1 MRPLGRRR
9 RLHGSGSLD
18 VDGVAVARGG
28 RIVLDGVSFRLDPGE
43 ALAVTGPNGVG
54 KSTLLR
60 ALAGLVPLA
69 AGRVAWVEPQ
79 AGAAREPP
87 PLAERLHY
95 LGHADGLKT
104 ALTARENLAFAA
116 AVLGAPLA
124 APAEALRRLGLGP
137 VIDLPVAYLSAGQK
151 RRTALARLLVAHR
164 PLWVLDEPAT
174 ALDRDARASLASVM
188 ADHLAAGGLVLAAT
202 HARLGLDGAR
212 ELQIGAA

>member
-1 MRPLGRRR
+1 M
-9 RLHGSGSLD
+9 
-18 VDGVAVARGG
+18 
-28 RIVLDGVSFRLDPGE
+28 LDGVSFHLDPGE

-60 ALAGLVPLA
+60 ALAGLLPLA
-69 AGRVAWVEPQ
+69 AGRVAWIEF
-79 AGAAREPP
+79 GATRDPP

-116 AVLGAPLA
+116 AVLGAALA
-124 APAEALRRLGLGP
+124 TPAEALERLGLGH

-174 ALDRDARASLASVM
+174 ALDRDARASLAAIM
-188 ADHLAAGGLVLAAT
+188 ADHLAAGGLVIAAT
-202 HARLGLDGAR
+202 HAGLGLDGAR
-212 ELQIGAA
+212 ELQVGAA